1 MRLIHIRRLVQESTG
16 NSRNKVRSL
25 RPVGSKQGQVA
36 IDFYSRWWR
45 AARQLAGLGGGTARG
60 AVPPAALP
68 DVMPAACRAAG
79 RLTVRYAKTNSG
91 QAQKGGKS
99 SVEPGSTDESENRP
113 LAGQLVIHEI
123 DLHSIGP
130 PLALSRTRKSSLTA
144 AITADH
150 WRPPNNTYATA
161 APVTTQCAARPAP
174 ATVSAASAATATHR
188 SSRRLHRLRR
198 LLRLHHRCRCHHRCR
213 PKLRTVARE

>member
-1 MRLIHIRRLVQESTG
+1 MRGDGLVRLIHIRRLVQESTG

-79 RLTVRYAKTNSG
+79 RLTVADMPRQTQDRYKCIYIGKTE
-91 QAQKGGKS
+91 KK
-99 SVEPGSTDESENRP
+99 P
-113 LAGQLVIHEI
+113 LSHQR
-123 DLHSIGP
+123 SF
-130 PLALSRTRKSSLTA
+130 LAW
-144 AITADH
+144 I
-150 WRPPNNTYATA
+150 
-161 APVTTQCAARPAP
+161 VQ
-174 ATVSAASAATATHR
+174 
-188 SSRRLHRLRR
+188 
-198 LLRLHHRCRCHHRCR
+198 
-213 PKLRTVARE
+213 